1 MGLHNKM
8 KTSIAKS
15 FTFEAAHVLPN
26 HTGKCKNLHGH
37 SYRLE
42 VLVEGPVQTTGSEE
56 GMVMDFARLTD
67 VVEREI
73 VIPLDHQYLNDVVAF
88 APTAELLAEE
98 VFRRLTSAGIPVSR
112 IELWETPKARAVVER

>member
-1 MGLHNKM
+1 M

-15 FTFEAAHVLPN
+15 FTFEAAHSLPS

-37 SYRLE
+37 FYRLE
-42 VLVEGPVQTTGSEE
+42 VTVEGLVQAEGAEA
-56 GMVMDFARLTD
+56 GMVMDFARLSE

-73 VIPLDHQYLNDVVAF
+73 VGQWDHQHLNEVVSF
-88 APTAELLAEE
+88 VPTAELLAQEA
-98 VFRRLTSAGIPVSR
+98 FRRLADAGIPVSR